1 MRHFKE
7 NCIGMTFKL
16 LLFLILFATRYKDIP
31 KAIDELEKIRKKH
44 LGGLIFRVKKKTPL

>member
-16 LLFLILFATRYKDIP
+16 LLFLILFATRYKDI
-31 KAIDELEKIRKKH
+31 KLLMNLEKLEKN
-44 LGGLIFRVKKKTPL
+44 TWEA